1 MRDYVN
7 ASTNCMP
14 ILLSHFAGLRCLSCD
29 ADIDEVFEVS
39 QGQLLLNA
47 FINDCDLLKQ
57 KCYDYVDVMD
67 QLNANIDMK
76 LLSEITNIIP

>member
-1 MRDYVN
+1 MGKFNKTQIALEFQLIQQRMRDYVN

-39 QGQLLLNA
+39 QG
-47 FINDCDLLKQ
+47 
-57 KCYDYVDVMD
+57 
-67 QLNANIDMK
+67 
-76 LLSEITNIIP
+76 